1 MFFLEV
7 NFSPTNG
14 GQYHDLGL
22 EIGHLLWGGTESRSF
37 PFFVF
42 RLEKYMVMQGD
53 NTSNIHKDLWD
64 RISEL
69 EQTVVKLSE
78 LVEIHDKILKILT
91 GMNK

>member
-1 MFFLEV
+1 
-7 NFSPTNG
+7 
-14 GQYHDLGL
+14 
-22 EIGHLLWGGTESRSF
+22 
-37 PFFVF
+37 
-42 RLEKYMVMQGD
+42 MVMQGD